1 MLILSHINQFVKYER
16 KENMTLA
23 LILTA
28 IFVILI
34 ISSYNKLV
42 VARQQVKEAWSTVDT
57 HLKRRY
63 DLIPNLVEV
72 VKGYAKHESETLEAV
87 IKARNMAMNATDAKE
102 RAQDENILT
111 GTLKTLF
118 AVSEAYPDLKANIN
132 FLELQQELTDTES
145 KIQAARQFYNSSVMG
160 LNTKIEM
167 FPSNLIAE
175 MFNFKPAEYFELD
188 EAEKEVVKQAP
199 KVSF

>member
-1 MLILSHINQFVKYER
+1 MKKGMKILITV
-16 KENMTLA
+16 A
-23 LILTA
+23 VILVIVFA
-28 IFVILI
+28 IFKFFAGT
-34 ISSYNKLV
+34 YNTMVSMDEGVLSQW
-42 VARQQVKEAWSTVDT
+42 AQVENQYQ
-57 HLKRRY
+57 RRL
-63 DLIPNLVEV
+63 DLIPNLVET

-118 AVSEAYPDLKANIN
+118 AVSEASPDLKANIN